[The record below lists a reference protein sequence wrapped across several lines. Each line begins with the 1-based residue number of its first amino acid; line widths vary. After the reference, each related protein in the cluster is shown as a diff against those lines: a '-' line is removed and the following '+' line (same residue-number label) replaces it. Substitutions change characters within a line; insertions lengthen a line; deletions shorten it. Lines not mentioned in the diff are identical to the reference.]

1 MLDTP
6 PIDIVRTQSLTSLVQ
21 REVER
26 LILTGELAPGERIN
40 EQHLAA
46 RLRVS
51 RGPVR
56 EALRGLEKARLVE
69 AKVNR
74 GVYVRELSVEQALE
88 ISEMRGLLTGYACAR
103 LAASSTAE
111 QRARLAQLIETMAA
125 AIAAGDAPAYY
136 EHNLAFHDALM
147 DYAGNA
153 RAKEMYDALVKESHL
168 SRRKSLFSARDGR
181 EQRRAPRD
189 PGRDPQG
196 RCGRR
201 ARGGRTA
208 HRRRAAALSRRDRDG
223 RDAARLIRRGGSRA
237 APPVRAPAASHP
249 DRRSPCRRCRRRCRA
264 PGW

>member
-1 MLDTP
+1 MLETP

-125 AIAAGDAPAYY
+125 AIEAGDAPAYY

-168 SRRKSLFSARDGR
+168 SRRKSLFSARAMA
-181 EQRRAPRD
+181 ESNAE
-189 PGRDPQG
+189 
-196 RCGRR
+196 
-201 ARGGRTA
+201 
-208 HRRRAAALSRRDRDG
+208 HRVIL
-223 RDAARLIRRGGSRA
+223 DAIRRGDPAEARGAGERHIVGGRRRFLDA
-237 APPVRAPAASHP
+237 LGIAEAPA
-249 DRRSPCRRCRRRCRA
+249 
-264 PGW
+264 

>member
-125 AIAAGDAPAYY
+125 AIEAGDAPAYY

-168 SRRKSLFSARDGR
+168 SRRKSLFSARAMA
-181 EQRRAPRD
+181 ESNAE
-189 PGRDPQG
+189 
-196 RCGRR
+196 
-201 ARGGRTA
+201 
-208 HRRRAAALSRRDRDG
+208 HRVIL
-223 RDAARLIRRGGSRA
+223 DAIRRGDPAEARGAGERHIVGGRRRFLDA
-237 APPVRAPAASHP
+237 LGIAEAPA
-249 DRRSPCRRCRRRCRA
+249 
-264 PGW
+264 

>member
-168 SRRKSLFSARDGR
+168 SRRKSLFSARAMAESNAEHRVILDAIRKGDAAAAR
-181 EQRRAPRD
+181 EAGERHIV
-189 PGRDPQG
+189 G
-196 RCGRR
+196 GRR
-201 ARGGRTA
+201 RF
-208 HRRRAAALSRRDRDG
+208 L
-223 RDAARLIRRGGSRA
+223 DAIGMAEMR
-237 APPVRAPAASHP
+237 
-249 DRRSPCRRCRRRCRA
+249 
-264 PGW
+264 PG

>member
-1 MLDTP
+1 MLETP

-111 QRARLAQLIETMAA
+111 QRARLAQLIEAMAA
-125 AIAAGDAPAYY
+125 AIEAGDAPAYY

-168 SRRKSLFSARDGR
+168 SRRKSLFSARAMA
-181 EQRRAPRD
+181 ESNAE
-189 PGRDPQG
+189 
-196 RCGRR
+196 
-201 ARGGRTA
+201 
-208 HRRRAAALSRRDRDG
+208 HRVIL
-223 RDAARLIRRGGSRA
+223 DAIRRGDPAEARGAGERHIVGGRRRFLDA
-237 APPVRAPAASHP
+237 LGIAEAPA
-249 DRRSPCRRCRRRCRA
+249 
-264 PGW
+264 

>member
-26 LILTGELAPGERIN
+26 LILTGALAPGERIN

-46 RLRVS
+46 RLQVS

-111 QRARLAQLIETMAA
+111 QRARLAQLIEAMAA
-125 AIAAGDAPAYY
+125 AIEAGDAPAYY

-168 SRRKSLFSARDGR
+168 SRRKSLFSARAMAESNAEHRVILDAIRKGDVVAAR
-181 EQRRAPRD
+181 EAGERHIV
-189 PGRDPQG
+189 G
-196 RCGRR
+196 GRR
-201 ARGGRTA
+201 RF
-208 HRRRAAALSRRDRDG
+208 L
-223 RDAARLIRRGGSRA
+223 DAIGIAE
-237 APPVRAPAASHP
+237 APA
-249 DRRSPCRRCRRRCRA
+249 
-264 PGW
+264 

>member
-26 LILTGELAPGERIN
+26 LILTGALAPGERIN
-40 EQHLAA
+40 EQHLAQ

-103 LAASSTAE
+103 LAASSTAD

-125 AIAAGDAPAYY
+125 AIEAGDAPAYY

-168 SRRKSLFSARDGR
+168 SRRKSLFSARAMA
-181 EQRRAPRD
+181 ESNAE
-189 PGRDPQG
+189 
-196 RCGRR
+196 
-201 ARGGRTA
+201 
-208 HRRRAAALSRRDRDG
+208 HRVIL
-223 RDAARLIRRGGSRA
+223 DAIRRGDPAEAREAGERHIIGGRRRFLDA
-237 APPVRAPAASHP
+237 LGIAEAPA
-249 DRRSPCRRCRRRCRA
+249 
-264 PGW
+264 

>member
-26 LILTGELAPGERIN
+26 LILSGELAPGERIN

-46 RLRVS
+46 KLRVS

-69 AKVNR
+69 ARVNR
-74 GVYVRELSVEQALE
+74 GVYVREISVEQALE
-88 ISEMRGLLTGYACAR
+88 ISEMRGLITGYVCAR
-103 LAASSTAE
+103 LAAASTAE
-111 QRARLAQLIETMAA
+111 QRAHLAQLIDDMDG
-125 AIAAGDAPAYY
+125 AIAAGDAQAYY

-168 SRRKSLFSARDGR
+168 TRRKSLFSARAMAESNAEHRVILDAIRKG
-181 EQRRAPRD
+181 D
-189 PGRDPQG
+189 PAG
-196 RCGRR
+196 
-201 ARGGRTA
+201 A
-208 HRRRAAALSRRDRDG
+208 RAAGEVHIVGGKRRFL
-223 RDAARLIRRGGSRA
+223 DAIGVVEATI
-237 APPVRAPAASHP
+237 
-249 DRRSPCRRCRRRCRA
+249 
-264 PGW
+264 

>member
-1 MLDTP
+1 MLDTQ

-69 AKVNR
+69 ARVNR
-74 GVYVRELSVEQALE
+74 GVYVREISVEQALE
-88 ISEMRGLLTGYACAR
+88 ISEMRGLITGYVCAR
-103 LAASSTAE
+103 LAAASTTE
-111 QRARLAQLIETMAA
+111 QRAHLAQLIEDMDA
-125 AIAAGDAPAYY
+125 AIAAGDAQAYY
-136 EHNLAFHDALM
+136 EQNLAFHGALM

-168 SRRKSLFSARDGR
+168 TRRKSLFSARAMAESNAEHRVILDAIRKG
-181 EQRRAPRD
+181 D
-189 PGRDPQG
+189 P
-196 RCGRR
+196 
-201 ARGGRTA
+201 AA
-208 HRRRAAALSRRDRDG
+208 ARAAGEAHILGGKRRFLNAIG
-223 RDAARLIRRGGSRA
+223 LAETAN
-237 APPVRAPAASHP
+237 
-249 DRRSPCRRCRRRCRA
+249 
-264 PGW
+264 

>member
-1 MLDTP
+1 MLDTQ

-69 AKVNR
+69 ARVNR
-74 GVYVRELSVEQALE
+74 GVYVREISVEQALE
-88 ISEMRGLLTGYACAR
+88 ISEMRGLITGYVCAR
-103 LAASSTAE
+103 LAAASTAQ
-111 QRARLAQLIETMAA
+111 QRAHLAQLIEDMDA
-125 AIAAGDAPAYY
+125 AITANDAQAYY
-136 EHNLAFHDALM
+136 EQNLAFHDALM

-168 SRRKSLFSARDGR
+168 TRRKSLFSARAMAESNAEHRIILD
-181 EQRRAPRD
+181 AI
-189 PGRDPQG
+189 
-196 RCGRR
+196 
-201 ARGGRTA
+201 RTGDA
-208 HRRRAAALSRRDRDG
+208 AAARAAGEAHIVGGKRRFL
-223 RDAARLIRRGGSRA
+223 DAIGVAETAI
-237 APPVRAPAASHP
+237 
-249 DRRSPCRRCRRRCRA
+249 
-264 PGW
+264 

>member
-125 AIAAGDAPAYY
+125 AIEAGDAPAYY

-168 SRRKSLFSARDGR
+168 SRRKSLFSARAMA
-181 EQRRAPRD
+181 ESNAE
-189 PGRDPQG
+189 
-196 RCGRR
+196 
-201 ARGGRTA
+201 
-208 HRRRAAALSRRDRDG
+208 HRVIL
-223 RDAARLIRRGGSRA
+223 DAIRRGDPAAARA
-237 APPVRAPAASHP
+237 AGEAHIVGGKRRFLDALGLSDAA
-249 DRRSPCRRCRRRCRA
+249 
-264 PGW
+264 G

>member
-1 MLDTP
+1 MIETP

-26 LILTGELAPGERIN
+26 LILTGELAPGGRIN

-56 EALRGLEKARLVE
+56 EALRGLERARLVE

-74 GVYVRELSVEQALE
+74 GVYVRELSVAQALE

-103 LAASSTAE
+103 LAVASTAE
-111 QRARLAQLIETMAA
+111 QHARLAALIAAMAA
-125 AIAAGDAPAYY
+125 AIAADDAPAYY

-147 DYAGNA
+147 DGAGNA

-168 SRRKSLFSARDGR
+168 SRRRSLFSTRAMAESNAEHRVILDAIRSGDPAEARAAGER
-181 EQRRAPRD
+181 HIV
-189 PGRDPQG
+189 G
-196 RCGRR
+196 GRR
-201 ARGGRTA
+201 RFLG
-208 HRRRAAALSRRDRDG
+208 ALG
-223 RDAARLIRRGGSRA
+223 QGET
-237 APPVRAPAASHP
+237 PA
-249 DRRSPCRRCRRRCRA
+249 
-264 PGW
+264 

>member
-1 MLDTP
+1 MLDTQ

-69 AKVNR
+69 ARVNR
-74 GVYVRELSVEQALE
+74 GVYVREISVEQALE
-88 ISEMRGLLTGYACAR
+88 ISEMRGLITGYVCAR
-103 LAASSTAE
+103 LAAASTAQ
-111 QRARLAQLIETMAA
+111 QRAHLAQLIEDMDA
-125 AIAAGDAPAYY
+125 AITANDAQAYY
-136 EHNLAFHDALM
+136 EQNLAFHDALM

-168 SRRKSLFSARDGR
+168 TRRKSLFSARAMAESNAEHRMILD
-181 EQRRAPRD
+181 AI
-189 PGRDPQG
+189 
-196 RCGRR
+196 
-201 ARGGRTA
+201 RTGDA
-208 HRRRAAALSRRDRDG
+208 AAARAAGEAHIVGGKRRFL
-223 RDAARLIRRGGSRA
+223 DAIGVAETAI
-237 APPVRAPAASHP
+237 
-249 DRRSPCRRCRRRCRA
+249 
-264 PGW
+264 

>member
-1 MLDTP
+1 MLETP

-74 GVYVRELSVEQALE
+74 GVYVRQLSVEQALE

-111 QRARLAQLIETMAA
+111 QRARLAQLIEAMAA
-125 AIAAGDAPAYY
+125 AIEAGDAPAYY

-168 SRRKSLFSARDGR
+168 SRRKSLFSARAMA
-181 EQRRAPRD
+181 ESNAE
-189 PGRDPQG
+189 
-196 RCGRR
+196 
-201 ARGGRTA
+201 
-208 HRRRAAALSRRDRDG
+208 HRVIL
-223 RDAARLIRRGGSRA
+223 DAIRRGDPAEAREAGERHIVGGRRRFLDA
-237 APPVRAPAASHP
+237 LGIAEAPA
-249 DRRSPCRRCRRRCRA
+249 
-264 PGW
+264 

>member
-1 MLDTP
+1 MLDTQ

-69 AKVNR
+69 ARVNR
-74 GVYVRELSVEQALE
+74 GVYVREISVEQALE
-88 ISEMRGLLTGYACAR
+88 ISEMRGLITGYVCAR
-103 LAASSTAE
+103 LAAASTAE
-111 QRARLAQLIETMAA
+111 QRAHLAQLIEDMDA
-125 AIAAGDAPAYY
+125 AITANDAQAYY
-136 EHNLAFHDALM
+136 EQNLAFHDALM

-168 SRRKSLFSARDGR
+168 TRRKSLFSARAMAESNAEHRMILD
-181 EQRRAPRD
+181 AI
-189 PGRDPQG
+189 
-196 RCGRR
+196 
-201 ARGGRTA
+201 RTGDA
-208 HRRRAAALSRRDRDG
+208 AAARAAGEAHIVGGKRRFL
-223 RDAARLIRRGGSRA
+223 DAIGVAETAI
-237 APPVRAPAASHP
+237 
-249 DRRSPCRRCRRRCRA
+249 
-264 PGW
+264 

>member
-1 MLDTP
+1 MAEDAMLDTP

-46 RLRVS
+46 RFGVS

-69 AKVNR
+69 ARVNR
-74 GVYVRELSVEQALE
+74 GVYVRAISVEQALE
-88 ISEMRGLLTGYACAR
+88 IAELRGLLTGYACVR

-111 QRARLAQLIETMAA
+111 QRARLAGLIEEMAA
-125 AIAAGDAPAYY
+125 AVAAGDAETYY
-136 EHNLAFHDALM
+136 LRNLAFHDALM

-168 SRRKSLFSARDGR
+168 GRRKSLFSARAMAESNAEHRVILDAIRKG
-181 EQRRAPRD
+181 D
-189 PGRDPQG
+189 P
-196 RCGRR
+196 
-201 ARGGRTA
+201 AA
-208 HRRRAAALSRRDRDG
+208 ARAAGEAHIVGGKRRFL
-223 RDAARLIRRGGSRA
+223 DAIGVPEAM
-237 APPVRAPAASHP
+237 V
-249 DRRSPCRRCRRRCRA
+249 
-264 PGW
+264 

>member
-168 SRRKSLFSARDGR
+168 SRRKSLFSARAMAESNAEHRVILDAIRKGDATAAR
-181 EQRRAPRD
+181 EAGERHIV
-189 PGRDPQG
+189 G
-196 RCGRR
+196 GRR
-201 ARGGRTA
+201 RF
-208 HRRRAAALSRRDRDG
+208 L
-223 RDAARLIRRGGSRA
+223 DAIGMAEMR
-237 APPVRAPAASHP
+237 
-249 DRRSPCRRCRRRCRA
+249 
-264 PGW
+264 PG

>member
-125 AIAAGDAPAYY
+125 AIEAGDAPAYY

-168 SRRKSLFSARDGR
+168 SRRKSLFSARAMA
-181 EQRRAPRD
+181 ESNAE
-189 PGRDPQG
+189 
-196 RCGRR
+196 
-201 ARGGRTA
+201 
-208 HRRRAAALSRRDRDG
+208 HRVIL
-223 RDAARLIRRGGSRA
+223 DAIRRGDPAEAREAGERHIIGGRRRFLDA
-237 APPVRAPAASHP
+237 LGIAEAPA
-249 DRRSPCRRCRRRCRA
+249 
-264 PGW
+264 

>member
-69 AKVNR
+69 ARVNR
-74 GVYVRELSVEQALE
+74 GVYVREISVEQALE
-88 ISEMRGLLTGYACAR
+88 IAEMRGLLTGYVCAR
-103 LAASSTAE
+103 LAAASTAE
-111 QRARLAQLIETMAA
+111 QRAHLAQLIEDMDA
-125 AIAAGDAPAYY
+125 AIAAGDAQAYY
-136 EHNLAFHDALM
+136 EQNLAFHDALM

-168 SRRKSLFSARDGR
+168 TRRKSLFSARAMAESNAEHRVILDAIRKG
-181 EQRRAPRD
+181 D
-189 PGRDPQG
+189 P
-196 RCGRR
+196 
-201 ARGGRTA
+201 AA
-208 HRRRAAALSRRDRDG
+208 ARAAGEAHIVGGKRRFL
-223 RDAARLIRRGGSRA
+223 DAIGLAEA
-237 APPVRAPAASHP
+237 AN
-249 DRRSPCRRCRRRCRA
+249 
-264 PGW
+264 

>member
-1 MLDTP
+1 MLETP

-111 QRARLAQLIETMAA
+111 QRARLAQLIEAMAA
-125 AIAAGDAPAYY
+125 AIEAGDAPAYY

-168 SRRKSLFSARDGR
+168 SRRKSLFSARAMA
-181 EQRRAPRD
+181 ESNAE
-189 PGRDPQG
+189 
-196 RCGRR
+196 
-201 ARGGRTA
+201 
-208 HRRRAAALSRRDRDG
+208 HRVIL
-223 RDAARLIRRGGSRA
+223 DAIRRGDPAEAREAGERHIIGGRRRFLDA
-237 APPVRAPAASHP
+237 LGIAEAPA
-249 DRRSPCRRCRRRCRA
+249 
-264 PGW
+264 

>member
-1 MLDTP
+1 MLHTQ

-69 AKVNR
+69 ARVNR
-74 GVYVRELSVEQALE
+74 GVYVREISVEQALE
-88 ISEMRGLLTGYACAR
+88 ISEMRGLITGYVCAR
-103 LAASSTAE
+103 LAAASTAE
-111 QRARLAQLIETMAA
+111 QRAHLAQLIEDMDA
-125 AIAAGDAPAYY
+125 AITANDAQAYY
-136 EHNLAFHDALM
+136 EQNLAFHDALM

-168 SRRKSLFSARDGR
+168 TRRKSLFSARAMAESNAEHRMILD
-181 EQRRAPRD
+181 AI
-189 PGRDPQG
+189 
-196 RCGRR
+196 
-201 ARGGRTA
+201 RTGDA
-208 HRRRAAALSRRDRDG
+208 AAARAAGEAHIVGGKRRFL
-223 RDAARLIRRGGSRA
+223 DAIGVAETAI
-237 APPVRAPAASHP
+237 
-249 DRRSPCRRCRRRCRA
+249 
-264 PGW
+264 